1 MHLLKQIKTLPLFFV
16 AFLLIAMAQGQQIN
30 NNLKELK
37 KINVVEK
44 LGDKIPLNVPVITSR
59 GDTVSLSTYFN
70 NGKST
75 VFVFAYY
82 ECPMLCTQVLN
93 GLAESA
99 NKLNWQAKDRYQFLT
114 LSINPR
120 EDATLAEKKR
130 ETYIAQVKDSTLKGQ
145 WEFLTATQSAIDTL
159 TRAMGFEYYYIPEK
173 DQYAHPAVAYVISPK
188 GVISRYL
195 YGLKYEPKNLK
206 LALLEASQ
214 GKIGTTLDRILLYCY
229 HYDPNASSYVLF
241 ANNLMNIGAMLT
253 LFILILFIARL
264 MYKNRKRKLKIS

>member
-1 MHLLKQIKTLPLFFV
+1 MCKKTVLMFLVGLLYLSV
-16 AFLLIAMAQGQQIN
+16 SNGQQIQ

-44 LGDKIPLNVPVITSR
+44 LGDTIPLDVPVITSA
-59 GDTVSLSTYFN
+59 GDTVLLKTFFN

-75 VFVFAYY
+75 VFVFAYF

-93 GLAESA
+93 GLVESS
-99 NKLNWQAKDRYQFLT
+99 NKMNWMAKDRYQFLT

-120 EDATLAEKKR
+120 ETAALASQKR
-130 ETYIAQVKDSTLKGQ
+130 ATYIAEVNDSTLKGQ
-145 WEFLTATQSAIDTL
+145 WEFLTADQASIDTL
-159 TRAMGFEYYYIPEK
+159 TKSMGFEYYYIKDK
-173 DQYAHPAVAYVISPK
+173 DQYAHPAVAYVLSPK

-195 YGLKYEPKNLK
+195 YGLSYEPKNLK

-229 HYDPNASSYVLF
+229 HYDPNASGYVLF
-241 ANNLMNIGAMLT
+241 ANNIMNIGASLT
-253 LFILILFIARL
+253 LFILVLFILRL
-264 MYKNRKRKLKIS
+264 VIKNKKKKLKLS